1 MSDGEILECDEPH
14 KLLRKKDGHFTEM
27 VKMTGNREADLRKA
41 AEKVKISFKLSIS
54 LYWLA
59 KKLAKPRIIINHKIN
74 FKIFVYF
81 SLQFITKLPID
92 LYYPKVGSSFL
103 ILNFYK
109 NIYLVIVI

>member
-41 AEKVKISFKLSIS
+41 AEKVKLSFKLSIS

-81 SLQFITKLPID
+81 STQFISMLPLTFATPKLE
-92 LYYPKVGSSFL
+92 VVF
-103 ILNFYK
+103 
-109 NIYLVIVI
+109 